1 MKKSGRSIKSR
12 KGLKVIILVLLIIAT
27 VKVLYKSKGKTMIA
41 LDTIDIND
49 NISSDKDWNLI
60 LVNKW
65 NKIPEN
71 YNINLVEV
79 ANGQKVDKRIYEP
92 LMEMLND
99 AKIVNLDKLPLVVSG
114 YRTTEKQQQ
123 IYDDKIEEFIK
134 LGYSKRKAKKEAEKW
149 VSIPGYSEHQLGLA
163 VDINGET
170 AELYSWL
177 KENSYKY
184 GFILR
189 YPGEKSNITGISNE
203 RWHYRYVGK
212 EVATKMY
219 KQKLCLEEYIIKN
232 I

>member
-1 MKKSGRSIKSR
+1 MSKSGKSR
-12 KGLKVIILVLLIIAT
+12 KLKKSLKIIILAFFIIVT
-27 VKVLYKSKGKTMIA
+27 FKVLYEAKEKIMID
-41 LDTIDIND
+41 LW
-49 NISSDKDWNLI
+49 NIKNVSTTNDWNLI
-60 LVNKW
+60 LVNRW

-99 AKIVNLDKLPLVVSG
+99 AKRVNLDKLPLVVSG

-219 KQKLCLEEYIIKN
+219 KQKLCLEEYIKGTGHLY
-232 I
+232 